1 MSEPAVPAGVLTEKG
16 ELHTARSTPADAT
29 DGLAM
34 QRFFT
39 RSGEHPYDAV
49 KWEHRH
55 AVITGENGRVV
66 FEQRDV
72 EFPESWSQ
80 LAANVVASKYF
91 RGPLDSPRRERSVRQ
106 VLDRVV
112 HTITRWGDG
121 DGYFAG
127 KEDADIFAAE
137 LTHVLLHQKASFNS
151 PVWFNIGVENTPP
164 QASACFIIS
173 VDDDMHRILDWY
185 RQEGVIFKGGS
196 GSGVNLSRLRAT
208 GEPLSGGGTASGPL
222 SFMRAAD
229 ASAGAIK
236 SGGTTRRS
244 AKMVLLDADH
254 PDVEA
259 FIRCKAVEEK
269 KAHALI
275 DAGYDASLDGDAYG
289 TVSFQNANNS
299 VRVSDAFM
307 RAVAEDGEWHTRYR
321 MSGQPAKTYQA
332 RDLMRHIA
340 EATWACGDPGIQFDD
355 TINSW
360 HTCPAAGR
368 QEATNPCS
376 EYCWINDS
384 ACNLASLNLMQFL
397 DDSGNFDVEGFRHAV
412 HVMILAQEILVGHA
426 SYPTEAIEKNSHD
439 FRTLGLGY
447 ANIGAMLMALGL
459 PYDSDAGR
467 AYAGTVTALMTGQA
481 YLTSSLIAAAQG
493 TFAGYPANREAM
505 LRVIARHQESCA
517 GTQHESLPRG
527 LHDAAQRVWK
537 DCYAHGREFGYRNAQ
552 VTLLAPTGTIAFMM
566 DCDTTG
572 IEPDLA
578 LVKYKKLVGG
588 GGLKIVNNTVP
599 RALARLG
606 YTPQQIDDVVR
617 HVDEHGAVEGAP
629 GFKEEH
635 LPVFDCA
642 FPAGPE
648 GRSIHYSGHLR
659 MVAAVQPFLSGAI
672 SKTINVPNQATV
684 ADIEQAYIDA
694 WNLGIKCVA
703 IYRDGCKRTQPLSTK
718 AADTENEAVQQRPMR
733 RRLPDTRHSLTHK
746 FSIAGHEGY
755 ITVGMFEDGAPGEIF
770 LVMSKEGSTISGL
783 MDAFATSISLAF
795 QYGVPLRALIDK
807 FSHMRFE
814 PAGFTKNSE
823 IPIAKSVMDYIF
835 RWLASKFLDQ
845 DERAQIGVIDR
856 DGMEQAAEPVTPKE
870 AANGHH
876 KPLAA
881 PDEPYYFRLQDDA
894 PPCTECGSLMIRNGA
909 CYKCPNC
916 GATSGCS

>member
-39 RSGEHPYDAV
+39 RPGEHPYDAV
-49 KWEHRH
+49 KWDHRH

>member
-1 MSEPAVPAGVLTEKG
+1 MPANASP
-16 ELHTARSTPADAT
+16 
-29 DGLAM
+29 GLSM
-34 QRFFT
+34 QRYFT
-39 RSGEHPYDAV
+39 DPDVHPYDAV
-49 KWEHRH
+49 AWENRH

-72 EFPESWSQ
+72 EFPETWSQ
-80 LAANVVASKYF
+80 LATNVVASKYF

-112 HTITRWGDG
+112 RTITTWGDG
-121 DGYFAG
+121 DGYFASTQ
-127 KEDADIFAAE
+127 DAEIFAHE

-151 PVWFNIGVENTPP
+151 PVWFNIGVEGAPP

-173 VDDDMHRILDWY
+173 VHDDMHAILDWY

-208 GEPLSGGGTASGPL
+208 GESLSGGGTASGPL

-254 PDVEA
+254 PDIEA

-269 KAHALI
+269 KRPTPSSTPGTTLPSTATPTAPS
-275 DAGYDASLDGDAYG
+275 ASRTPTTRCGCPMRSL
-289 TVSFQNANNS
+289 
-299 VRVSDAFM
+299 
-307 RAVAEDGEWHTRYR
+307 RAVAEDAEWQTRYR
-321 MSGQPAKTYQA
+321 ITGEPAKTYQA
-332 RDLMRHIA
+332 RDLLRQIA

-397 DDSGNFDVEGFRHAV
+397 DDDGTFDIDAFRHTV

-426 SYPTEAIEKNSHD
+426 SYPTPAIERNSHD
-439 FRTLGLGY
+439 YRTLGLGY
-447 ANIGAMLMALGL
+447 ANLGALLMARGL

-467 AYAGTVTALMTGQA
+467 AYAGTITALMTGQA
-481 YLTSSLIAAAQG
+481 YLTSSQIAAAQG
-493 TFAGYPANREAM
+493 PFAGYADNRKPM
-505 LRVIARHQESCA
+505 LKVIQRHQQSCRGA
-517 GTQHESLPRG
+517 QHESLPQP
-527 LHDAAQRVWK
+527 LQEAAQQVWSE
-537 DCYAHGREFGYRNAQ
+537 CYAHGKQHGYRNAQ

-588 GGLKIVNNTVP
+588 GGLKLVNNTVP
-599 RALARLG
+599 RALACLG
-606 YTPQQIDDVVR
+606 YTPPQIDSLVQ
-617 HVDEHGAVEGAP
+617 HIDEHGTMEGASALR
-629 GFKEEH
+629 EDH

-642 FPAGPE
+642 FPAIPG

-659 MVAAVQPFLSGAI
+659 MVAAVQPFLSGSV

-684 ADIEQAYIDA
+684 ADIEQAYLDA
-694 WNLGIKCVA
+694 WDLGIKCVA
-703 IYRDGCKRTQPLSTK
+703 IYRDGCKRTQPLNTQVAK
-718 AADTENEAVQQRPMR
+718 TEAAAEPSRPMR
-733 RRLPDTRHSLTHK
+733 RRLPDERPAITHK

-755 ITVGMFEDGAPGEIF
+755 ITVGMFEDGTPGEIF
-770 LVMSKEGSTISGL
+770 LVMAKEGSTISGL

-814 PAGFTKNSE
+814 PAGFTHNTE

-845 DERAQIGVIDR
+845 EERAQIGVINR
-856 DGMEQAAEPVTPKE
+856 DGLEQAAEPVTPKE
-870 AANGHH
+870 AKNGHH
-876 KPLAA
+876 TPLGT
-881 PDEPYYFRLQDDA
+881 PEEPYYFRLQEDA
-894 PPCTECGSLMIRNGA
+894 PSCADCGTLMTRNGA
-909 CYKCPNC
+909 CYKCANC

>member
-1 MSEPAVPAGVLTEKG
+1 MTGSHSTSAVDPIESRENG
-16 ELHTARSTPADAT
+16 
-29 DGLAM
+29 GLVM
-34 QRFFT
+34 TRFFT
-39 RSGEHPYDAV
+39 EPERHPYDAV
-49 KWEHRH
+49 EWENRQ

-72 EFPESWSQ
+72 DFPENWSQ
-80 LAANVVASKYF
+80 LATNVVASKYF
-91 RGPLDSPRRERSVRQ
+91 RGPLESPKRERTLRE
-106 VLDRVV
+106 VLGRVV
-112 HTITRWGDG
+112 DAITTWGKD
-121 DGYFAG
+121 DGYFAT
-127 KEDADIFAAE
+127 KEDAEIFGFE
-137 LTHVLLHQKASFNS
+137 LTHVLLNQKASFNS
-151 PVWFNIGVENTPP
+151 PVWFNIGVENTRQ
-164 QASACFIIS
+164 QASACFIVS
-173 VDDDMHRILDWY
+173 VYDDMKGILDWY

-254 PDVEA
+254 PDIEA

-307 RAVAEDGEWHTRYR
+307 RAVAENSEWHTRYR
-321 MSGQPAKTYQA
+321 TSGQTAKTYKA
-332 RDLMRHIA
+332 RDLMRQIA

-360 HTCPAAGR
+360 HTCPDAGP
-368 QEATNPCS
+368 QKATNPCS
-376 EYCWINDS
+376 EFCWIDDS

-397 DDSGNFDVEGFRHAV
+397 DDSGNFDIEGFRHTV

-426 SYPTEAIEKNSHD
+426 SYPTKAIKKNSHKY
-439 FRTLGLGY
+439 RTLGLGY
-447 ANIGAMLMALGL
+447 ANLGALLMALGL

-493 TFAGYPANREAM
+493 SFAGYPADPEDM
-505 LRVIARHQESCA
+505 LRVIRRHREACA
-517 GTQHESLPRG
+517 GSLHESVPRG
-527 LHDAAQRVWK
+527 LRDAAQQVWD
-537 DCYAHGREFGYRNAQ
+537 DCYTHGREFGYRNAQ
-552 VTLLAPTGTIAFMM
+552 VTLLAPTGTIGFMM

-572 IEPDLA
+572 VEPDLA

-588 GGLKIVNNTVP
+588 GELKIVNSTVP
-599 RALARLG
+599 RALSRLG
-606 YTPQQIDDVVR
+606 YTSQQTDDLLR
-617 HVDEHGAVEGAP
+617 YVDEHGTIEGAP

-718 AADTENEAVQQRPMR
+718 AADTEDEAVQQRPMR

-835 RWLASKFLDQ
+835 RWLASKFLEQ

-856 DGMEQAAEPVTPKE
+856 DGMEQAAEPATPKE

-881 PDEPYYFRLQDDA
+881 PDEPYYFRLQEDA

>member
-1 MSEPAVPAGVLTEKG
+1 
-16 ELHTARSTPADAT
+16 
-29 DGLAM
+29 M
-34 QRFFT
+34 QRHFT
-39 RSGEHPYDAV
+39 QPDAHPYDAV
-49 KWEHRH
+49 TWENRH
-55 AVITGENGRVV
+55 AVISGEKGRVV

-72 EFPESWSQ
+72 EFPATWSQ
-80 LAANVVASKYF
+80 LATNVVASKYF

-106 VLDRVV
+106 VIDRVV
-112 HTITRWGDG
+112 RTITTWGDG
-121 DGYFAG
+121 DGYFASQQ
-127 KEDADIFAAE
+127 DAEIFAHE
-137 LTHVLLHQKASFNS
+137 LTHILLHQKASFNS
-151 PVWFNIGVENTPP
+151 PVWFNIGVEGTPP

-173 VDDDMHRILDWY
+173 VYDDMHTILDWY

-244 AKMVLLDADH
+244 AKMVLLNADH
-254 PDVEA
+254 PDIEA
-259 FIRCKAVEEK
+259 FIRCKAIEEK

-307 RAVAEDGEWHTRYR
+307 RAVTEDGEWQTRYR
-321 MSGQPAKTYQA
+321 ISGEPAKTYQA
-332 RDLMRHIA
+332 RDLLRQIA

-397 DDSGNFDVEGFRHAV
+397 NDDGTFDIAGFRHAV

-426 SYPTEAIEKNSHD
+426 SYPTPAIERNSHD
-439 FRTLGLGY
+439 YRTLGLGY
-447 ANIGAMLMALGL
+447 ANLGALLMALGL

-467 AYAGTVTALMTGQA
+467 AYAGTLTALMTGQA
-481 YLTSSLIAAAQG
+481 YLTSSQVAAAQG
-493 TFAGYPANREAM
+493 PFTSYANNRKPM
-505 LRVIARHQESCA
+505 LKVIRRHQESCRGA
-517 GTQHESLPRG
+517 QHESVPQPLQ
-527 LHDAAQRVWK
+527 DAAQQVWS
-537 DCYAHGREFGYRNAQ
+537 DCYAHGKQHGYRNAQ

-588 GGLKIVNNTVP
+588 GGLKIVNHTVP

-606 YTPQQIDDVVR
+606 YTPQQIDDLVR
-617 HVDEHGAVEGAP
+617 YIDEHGAIEGAP
-629 GFKEEH
+629 DLQEDH

-642 FPAGPE
+642 FPAMPG

-659 MVAAVQPFLSGAI
+659 MVAAVQPFLSGSV
-672 SKTINVPNQATV
+672 SKTINVPNQATIG
-684 ADIEQAYIDA
+684 DIEQAYLDA

-703 IYRDGCKRTQPLSTK
+703 IYRDGCKRTQPLNTK
-718 AADTENEAVQQRPMR
+718 ARPELDSGTAAAETAATPKRPMR
-733 RRLPDTRHSLTHK
+733 RRLPDERPAITHK

-755 ITVGMFEDGAPGEIF
+755 ITVGMFEDGTPGEIF
-770 LVMSKEGSTISGL
+770 LVMAKEGSTISGL

-814 PAGFTKNSE
+814 PAGFTNNTE

-845 DERAQIGVIDR
+845 EERAQIGVIDR

-870 AANGHH
+870 ARNGHH
-876 KPLAA
+876 APLGTTE
-881 PDEPYYFRLQDDA
+881 EPYYFRLQEDA
-894 PPCTECGSLMIRNGA
+894 PSCADCGALMTRNGA

>member
-1 MSEPAVPAGVLTEKG
+1 MGDLPTDSMAVPGSASAVG
-16 ELHTARSTPADAT
+16 STQANANGGLVIQRLFT
-29 DGLAM
+29 DPGA
-34 QRFFT
+34 
-39 RSGEHPYDAV
+39 HPYETV
-49 KWEHRH
+49 GWQSRQ
-55 AVITGENGRVV
+55 AVIKSENGRVV
-66 FEQRDV
+66 FEQHDV

-80 LAANVVASKYF
+80 MAINVVASKYF

-112 HTITRWGDG
+112 HTITTWGEG
-121 DGYFAG
+121 DGYFAN
-127 KEDADIFAAE
+127 KEDARIFADE

-173 VDDDMHRILDWY
+173 VSDDMHGILDWY

-196 GSGVNLSRLRAT
+196 GSGVNLSRLRGT

-254 PDVEA
+254 PDIEA
-259 FIRCKAVEEK
+259 FIRCKAIEEK

-307 RAVAEDGEWHTRYR
+307 RAVSEDGEWHTRNR
-321 MSGQPAKTYQA
+321 MSGQTAKTYQA
-332 RDLMRHIA
+332 RDLMRQIA

-360 HTCPAAGR
+360 HTCPAAGA
-368 QEATNPCS
+368 QEATNPCA
-376 EYCWINDS
+376 EFCWINDS
-384 ACNLASLNLMQFL
+384 ACNLSSLNLMQFL
-397 DDSGNFDVEGFRHAV
+397 DESGNFDVEAFRHTV
-412 HVMILAQEILVGHA
+412 HVMIMAQEILVGHA
-426 SYPTEAIEKNSHD
+426 KYPTEKIEENSHD
-439 FRTLGLGY
+439 YRTLGLGY
-447 ANIGAMLMALGL
+447 ANLGALLMALGL

-493 TFAGYPANREAM
+493 TFAGYASNREAM
-505 LRVIARHQESCA
+505 LRVIRRHRESCA
-517 GTQHESLPRG
+517 GAQHEALPQG
-527 LHDAAQRVWK
+527 LRDAAQQAWK
-537 DCYAHGREFGYRNAQ
+537 ECYEHGREFGYRNAQ

-606 YTPQQIDDVVR
+606 YTPQHTDDLVQYI
-617 HVDEHGAVEGAP
+617 DEHGAIEGAP
-629 GFKEEH
+629 GFMEEH
-635 LPVFDCA
+635 LSVFDCA
-642 FPAGPE
+642 FPASPD

-659 MVAAVQPFLSGAI
+659 MVAAVQPFLSGAV

-684 ADIEQAYIDA
+684 ADVEQAYIDA
-694 WNLGIKCVA
+694 WNLGVKCVA

-718 AADTENEAVQQRPMR
+718 AAETEVEAVQRPMR

-755 ITVGMFEDGAPGEIF
+755 ITVGMFEDGSPGEIF

-814 PAGFTKNSE
+814 PAGFTNNTE

-856 DGMEQAAEPVTPKE
+856 DGLEQAAEPVTPKE
-870 AANGHH
+870 ATNGHH
-876 KPLAA
+876 KPLGT
-881 PDEPYYFRLQDDA
+881 PEEPYYFRMQEDA
-894 PPCTECGSLMIRNGA
+894 PPCADCGSLMVRNGA

-916 GATSGCS
+916 GSTSGCS

>member
-1 MSEPAVPAGVLTEKG
+1 MNEAAVPSGILAHKTQQQA
-16 ELHTARSTPADAT
+16 ARSTPANAN
-29 DGLAM
+29 DGLVM

-39 RSGEHPYDAV
+39 RPDEHPYDAI
-49 KWEHRH
+49 KWEYRH
-55 AVITGENGRVV
+55 AVITGENGRAV

-80 LAANVVASKYF
+80 LATNVVASKYF

-112 HTITRWGDG
+112 RTITDWGDG

-127 KEDADIFAAE
+127 REDASIFAAE

-254 PDVEA
+254 PDIEA
-259 FIRCKAVEEK
+259 FIRCKAIEEK

-289 TVSFQNANNS
+289 TVSYQNANNS

-307 RAVAEDGEWHTRYR
+307 RAVAEDGEWHTRNR

-332 RDLMRHIA
+332 RDLMRQIA

-397 DDSGNFDVEGFRHAV
+397 DESGNFDVEAFRHTV
-412 HVMILAQEILVGHA
+412 HVMIMAQEILVGHA

-439 FRTLGLGY
+439 YRTLGLGY
-447 ANIGAMLMALGL
+447 ANLGALLMALGL

-481 YLTSSLIAAAQG
+481 YLTSSLIAAGQG
-493 TFAGYPANREAM
+493 TFAGYQSNRQAM
-505 LRVIARHQESCA
+505 LRVIRRHQESCTA
-517 GTQHESLPRG
+517 VQHESLPPG
-527 LHDAAQRVWK
+527 LQNAAQHAWK
-537 DCYAHGREFGYRNAQ
+537 ECYEHGREFGYRNAQ

-599 RALARLG
+599 RALTRLG
-606 YTPQQIDDVVR
+606 YTPQQTDDLVQYI
-617 HVDEHGAVEGAP
+617 DEHGAIEGAP
-629 GFKEEH
+629 GFRDEH

-642 FPAGPE
+642 FPASPD

-659 MVAAVQPFLSGAI
+659 MVAAVQPFLSGAV

-684 ADIEQAYIDA
+684 ADVEQAYIDA
-694 WNLGIKCVA
+694 WNLGVKCVA

-718 AADTENEAVQQRPMR
+718 AGETEVESVQHPMR

-755 ITVGMFEDGAPGEIF
+755 ITVGMFEDGSPGEIF

-814 PAGFTKNSE
+814 PAGFTHNTE

-856 DGMEQAAEPVTPKE
+856 DGLEQAAEPITPKE
-870 AANGHH
+870 ATNGHH
-876 KPLAA
+876 KPLGT
-881 PDEPYYFRLQDDA
+881 PEEPYYFRMQEDA
-894 PPCTECGSLMIRNGA
+894 PPCADCGSLMVRNGA

-916 GATSGCS
+916 GGTSGCS

>member
-1 MSEPAVPAGVLTEKG
+1 MSDHSTGMTFVAG
-16 ELHTARSTPADAT
+16 AT
-29 DGLAM
+29 FNGSSASANSNDRLVM
-34 QRFFT
+34 RRFFT
-39 RSGEHPYDAV
+39 HPDKHPYDEV
-49 KWEHRH
+49 KWESRQ
-55 AVITGENGRVV
+55 AVINGENGRMV
-66 FEQRDV
+66 FEQHDV
-72 EFPESWSQ
+72 EFPETWSQ
-80 LAANVVASKYF
+80 LATNVVSSKYF
-91 RGPLDSPRRERSVRQ
+91 RWPLDSPKRERSVRD

-112 HTITRWGDG
+112 GSITTWGED
-121 DGYFAG
+121 DGYFAS
-127 KEDADIFAAE
+127 KDDADIFANE
-137 LTHVLLHQKASFNS
+137 LTHILLHQKASFNS

-254 PDVEA
+254 PDIEA

-307 RAVAEDGEWHTRYR
+307 RAVAEDGKWHTRNR

-332 RDLMRHIA
+332 RDLMREIA

-368 QEATNPCS
+368 QEATNPCA
-376 EYCWINDS
+376 EFCWINDS
-384 ACNLASLNLMQFL
+384 ACNLSSLNLMQFL
-397 DDSGNFDVEGFRHAV
+397 DESGNFDIEAFRHTV

-426 SYPTEAIEKNSHD
+426 QYPTEKIAENSHD
-439 FRTLGLGY
+439 YRTLGLGY
-447 ANIGAMLMALGL
+447 ANLGALLMALGL

-493 TFAGYPANREAM
+493 PFAGYPSNREAM
-505 LRVIARHQESCA
+505 LRVIRRHQESCA
-517 GTQHESLPRG
+517 GAQHEALPRG
-527 LHDAAQRVWK
+527 LQGAAQQAWK
-537 DCYAHGREFGYRNAQ
+537 ECYEHGREFGYRNAQ

-599 RALARLG
+599 RALTRLG
-606 YTPQQIDDVVR
+606 YTPQQTDDLVQYI
-617 HVDEHGAVEGAP
+617 DEHGAIEGAP
-629 GFKEEH
+629 GFRDEH

-642 FPAGPE
+642 FPASPE

-659 MVAAVQPFLSGAI
+659 MVAAVQPFLSGAV

-684 ADIEQAYIDA
+684 ADVEQAYIDA
-694 WNLGIKCVA
+694 WNLGVKCVA

-718 AADTENEAVQQRPMR
+718 AVETEVEAVQHPMR

-755 ITVGMFEDGAPGEIF
+755 ITVGMFEDGSPGEIF

-814 PAGFTKNSE
+814 PAGFTHNTE

-856 DGMEQAAEPVTPKE
+856 DGLEQAAEPITPKE
-870 AANGHH
+870 ATNGHH
-876 KPLAA
+876 KPLGT
-881 PDEPYYFRLQDDA
+881 PEEPYYFRMQEDA
-894 PPCTECGSLMIRNGA
+894 PPCADCGSLMVRNGA

-916 GATSGCS
+916 GGTSGCS

>member
-1 MSEPAVPAGVLTEKG
+1 M
-16 ELHTARSTPADAT
+16 
-29 DGLAM
+29 
-34 QRFFT
+34 
-39 RSGEHPYDAV
+39 
-49 KWEHRH
+49 
-55 AVITGENGRVV
+55 
-66 FEQRDV
+66 
-72 EFPESWSQ
+72 
-80 LAANVVASKYF
+80 
-91 RGPLDSPRRERSVRQ
+91 DSPRRERSVRQ

-112 HTITRWGDG
+112 RTITSWGDA

-127 KEDADIFAAE
+127 REDAEIFAGE

-151 PVWFNIGVENTPP
+151 PVWFNVGVENTPP
-164 QASACFIIS
+164 QASACFIVS

-254 PDVEA
+254 PDIEA

-307 RAVAEDGEWHTRYR
+307 RAVADDGEWHTRYR
-321 MSGQPAKTYQA
+321 MSGQPARTYQA
-332 RDLMRHIA
+332 RDLMRQIA

-397 DDSGNFDVEGFRHAV
+397 DDAGNFDIEAFRHTV

-426 SYPTEAIEKNSHD
+426 SYPTEAIAKNSHD
-439 FRTLGLGY
+439 YRTLGLGY
-447 ANIGAMLMALGL
+447 ANLGALLMALGL

-493 TFAGYPANREAM
+493 TFAGYASNREAM
-505 LRVIARHQESCA
+505 LRVIARHREGCA
-517 GTQHESLPRG
+517 GARHPFLPED
-527 LHDAAQRVWK
+527 LQDAARRAWD
-537 DCYAHGREFGYRNAQ
+537 DCYTQGREFGFRNAQ

-588 GGLKIVNNTVP
+588 GSLKIVNNTVP
-599 RALARLG
+599 RALTRLG
-606 YTPQQIDDVVR
+606 YTPQQIDDLVR
-617 HVDEHGAVEGAP
+617 YVDAHGAIEGAP
-629 GFKEEH
+629 GFREDH

-659 MVAAVQPFLSGAI
+659 MLAAVQPFLSGSV

-694 WNLGIKCVA
+694 WNLGVKCVA
-703 IYRDGCKRTQPLSTK
+703 IYRDGCKRTQPLSTQ
-718 AADTENEAVQQRPMR
+718 AVDTEDETAHQRPMR
-733 RRLPDTRHSLTHK
+733 RRLPDTRQSLTHK

-814 PAGFTKNSE
+814 PAGFTHNTE

-856 DGMEQAAEPVTPKE
+856 DGVEQAAEPVTPKE

-876 KPLAA
+876 KPMAN
-881 PDEPYYFRLQDDA
+881 PEEPYYFRLQDDA
-894 PPCTECGSLMIRNGA
+894 PPCSECGSLMIRNGA